1 MIKTI
6 LSVSVLVVF
15 LAVAPSPCF
24 ALWDVAL
31 VTRELAKEMDIEVRS
46 MAAGPNHV
54 TVELD
59 FSTEGALKDFSHVDL
74 RMSEGDNPLVTT
86 ALREDRSKPGRV
98 MVSFTADRAQLPKLT
113 LKVYVPGGAGGA
125 IYDLRVRDFV
135 R

>member
-1 MIKTI
+1 MKTTFF
-6 LSVSVLVVF
+6 VSVLAFV

-31 VTRELAKEMDIEVRS
+31 VTPELAKEMDMEVRS

-59 FSTEGALKDFSHVDL
+59 FRTEGALKDFSRVDL
-74 RMSEGDNPLVTT
+74 RISEGDNPLVTT
-86 ALREDRSKPGRV
+86 SLREDRSKPGRV
-98 MVSFTADRAQLPKLT
+98 MVSFTADRAQLPKLN
-113 LKVYVPGGAGGA
+113 LRVMVPGGAGGS
-125 IYDLRVRDFV
+125 IYDLRIRDFV

>member
-1 MIKTI
+1 MKTTVY
-6 LSVSVLVVF
+6 VSVLALF

-31 VTRELAKEMDIEVRS
+31 VTPELAKKLDMEVRS

-59 FSTEGALKDFSHVDL
+59 FRTEGALKDFSRVDL
-74 RMSEGDNPLVTT
+74 RISEGDNPLLTA

-98 MVSFTADRAQLPKLT
+98 MASFTADRAQLPKLS
-113 LKVYVPGGAGGA
+113 LRVMVPGGAGGS
-125 IYDLRVRDFV
+125 IYDVRVRDFV